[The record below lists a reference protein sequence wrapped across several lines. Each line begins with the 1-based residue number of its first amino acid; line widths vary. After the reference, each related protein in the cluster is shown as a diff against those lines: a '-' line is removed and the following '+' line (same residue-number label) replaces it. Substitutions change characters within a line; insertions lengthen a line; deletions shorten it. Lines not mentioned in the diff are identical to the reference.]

1 MEELMDILFICT
13 GNTCR
18 SPMAEAIFNKFNKTS
33 LIAKSAGV
41 AVHPNSKASFNAAK
55 LVDRNLNM
63 NIYERCAVQL
73 TEKILKE
80 SYLVLTMTEGL
91 KKTLKYN
98 FQEYEEKIYTLNEYV
113 GVKGEILDPFGGT
126 LPIYQRTFAQLKEN
140 ILLLLSKL
148 EEDKSIH

>member
-1 MEELMDILFICT
+1 MNILFVCT

-18 SPMAEAIFNKFNKTS
+18 SPMAEAIFNKFNTTS

-41 AVHPNSKASFNAAK
+41 AVYPNSKASSNAAK
-55 LVDRNLNM
+55 LVDKNLNI
-63 NIYERCAVQL
+63 NIYEREAIQL
-73 TEKILKE
+73 TEQMLKN

-91 KKTLKYN
+91 KKVLKHN

-126 LPIYQRTFAQLKEN
+126 LPVYQQAFIQLKEN

-148 EEDKSIH
+148 GEDKVFIKEY